1 MSVELRI
8 NITSNAPNT
17 PYGGLLNITTTSVT
31 QYELTGFMADYE
43 YNITVRGVNCRNQEG
58 RESDPQNLDKHQQD
72 LQQEILFFPSGYHLK
87 IVHAHLL
94 FFLSWIATNNWYTW
108 SHCLWRWDGISGEQL
123 GKASSSLYRNVISV
137 LLALIYS
144 LWFVIIN
151 DKNLNFCYCSCLC
164 LHGQL
169 CPGRD
174 QLVA

>member
-1 MSVELRI
+1 MYVSMAGALLICSQSFKSCRHQWD
-8 NITSNAPNT
+8 NTSEK
-17 PYGGLLNITTTSVT
+17 GEILHW
-31 QYELTGFMADYE
+31 
-43 YNITVRGVNCRNQEG
+43 RGSE
-58 RESDPQNLDKHQQD
+58 NLDKHQQD

-108 SHCLWRWDGISGEQL
+108 SHCLWRWESISGEQL
-123 GKASSSLYRNVISV
+123 GKGISSLYRNVISV
-137 LLALIYS
+137 LLAFIYS

-164 LHGQL
+164 LHGQW